1 MVSLVFC
8 PPRQPKPGSST
19 RHLHGLVEHAE
30 LNQRVEAGG
39 RGELP
44 GPGANGTGAGGTG
57 WLALASMDCPGS
69 VPGQHG
75 AEKLPGGGRQHL
87 GAHRPWGIL
96 GPRWAEACRSP
107 AIPGQHA

>member
-30 LNQRVEAGG
+30 LNQRWRQGV

-44 GPGANGTGAGGTG
+44 GPGADGTGAGGTG
-57 WLALASMDCPGS
+57 WLALASMDCLGS

-75 AEKLPGGGRQHL
+75 G
-87 GAHRPWGIL
+87 
-96 GPRWAEACRSP
+96 
-107 AIPGQHA
+107 